1 MKQAGFVSD
10 NKEFLM
16 FRSSIQAMVAGV
28 VVAVVVGTSSRPAF
42 AIKQFFD
49 EFKAVYVK
57 ADSADPNDKALAAE
71 VETAKC
77 NVCHVGKS
85 KKDRNAYGNALAE
98 LLDKKEDAKN
108 VAKIKE
114 SLEKVAAMS
123 SEPGKADAPTF
134 GDLLKQGKLPGGPA
148 Q

>member
-1 MKQAGFVSD
+1 
-10 NKEFLM
+10 M

-57 ADSADPNDKALAAE
+57 PDTPLAAE

-108 VAKIKE
+108 VDKIRE
-114 SLEKVAAMS
+114 SLEKVAAMPS
-123 SEPGKADAPTF
+123 DPAKADGPTF
-134 GDLLKQGKLPGGPA
+134 GALIEQGKLPGGPV

>member
-1 MKQAGFVSD
+1 MI
-10 NKEFLM
+10 
-16 FRSSIQAMVAGV
+16 RSSRYAFVLGVGIAVFAGS
-28 VVAVVVGTSSRPAF
+28 AARPAF

-49 EFKAVYVK
+49 EFKTMYVK
-57 ADSADPNDKALAAE
+57 DGSPLAAE

-108 VAKIKE
+108 VEKIRKA
-114 SLEKVAAMS
+114 LETVAAMPS
-123 SEPGKADAPTF
+123 DPAKADAPTF
-134 GDLLKQGKLPGGPA
+134 GALIEQGKLPGGDA
-148 Q
+148 K